1 MDMSK
6 ISKVV
11 KAERKIEKEKPVVN
25 FMGGIS
31 YELNPLD
38 TLKMIS
44 ASSIFGEPQYYRSSG
59 FKDGSYH
66 LDKYVQEY
74 SVLDIDE
81 GNTTSQIMINAIN
94 SALDYDFEA
103 TINWAATLRHDYYM
117 RLNPQVIMVLA
128 AKHPK
133 RKEFSDNHPGLFREI
148 NNKVMHRADEPA
160 SQLSFYLYQYGN
172 KSKIPSILKRS
183 WCDRIENM
191 SRYEMAKHKNHEVG
205 MIDTIRICHAKGD
218 LVDELMKSGKVEVS
232 DDQKIWE
239 NLRSSGMS
247 WKDIL
252 NTTPLGHMALLRNLR
267 NIFKEVNDPEVLNKV
282 VSDLKSGVIRGKQFP
297 FRYYTA
303 LKFIR
308 SNSDVNF
315 KPQLVDALEE
325 CLDISI
331 ANMPKLK
338 GKTMCLSD
346 NSGSAWG
353 TFNSEYGSMTVAEID
368 NLSSVITGMCSDEG
382 YVGKFGDKLK
392 ITPIS
397 KRNGALLQADSVT
410 SGQHYDVGGSTENGV
425 WIFFRDAI
433 KNKDWYDNIFIYSD
447 MQAGHGGLYGT
458 GHSYVIEDEDFR
470 CRDLRFYKY
479 IDVMRLIHKYRQT
492 VNPKVNVF
500 CVQTAGYNNVL
511 VPEFTYRGAVLYG
524 WTGKESLF
532 ASKIIDM
539 WDQKESN

>member
-1 MDMSK
+1 MSK

-44 ASSIFGEPQYYRSSG
+44 ASSVFGEPQYYRSSG
-59 FKDGSYH
+59 FEDGKYH
-66 LDKYVQEY
+66 LDKYVKEY

-81 GNTTSQIMINAIN
+81 GKTTSEIMIDAIN

-128 AKHPK
+128 AKHSK

-148 NNKVMHRADEPA
+148 NNKVMSRADEPS
-160 SQLSFYLYQYGN
+160 SQLSFYLYQYGS

-252 NTTPLGHMALLRNLR
+252 NTTSLGHMALLRNLR

-315 KPQLVDALEE
+315 RPQLVDALEE

-392 ITPIS
+392 ITPVS
-397 KRNGALLQADSVT
+397 KRNGALLQAESIT
-410 SGQHYDVGGSTENGV
+410 SDMYRDVGGSTENGV

>member
-1 MDMSK
+1 MSK

-59 FKDGSYH
+59 FKDGSYY

-81 GNTTSQIMINAIN
+81 GKTTSQIMINAIN

-191 SRYEMAKHKNHEVG
+191 SRYEMEKYRNHEVG

-331 ANMPKLK
+331 ANMPKIK

>member
-44 ASSIFGEPQYYRSSG
+44 ASSVFGEPQYYRSSG
-59 FKDGSYH
+59 FEDGKYH
-66 LDKYVQEY
+66 LDKYVKEY

-81 GNTTSQIMINAIN
+81 GKTTSQIMINAIN

-232 DDQKIWE
+232 DDQKTWE

-252 NTTPLGHMALLRNLR
+252 NTTHLGHMALLRNLR

-382 YVGKFGDKLK
+382 YVGKFGDELK

-410 SGQHYDVGGSTENGV
+410 SDMYRDVGGSTENGV

-470 CRDLRFYKY
+470 CRHLRLHNY